1 MDLQTG
7 ESFDE
12 EAALLMLTDT
22 PLLEWFFN
30 RQMAEVRIIIKAI
43 AANDPMRG
51 HLNLS
56 KSDVGAGKILVLELI
71 SLLIKTVELIF
82 IFASSN
88 FCSIISIL

>member
-1 MDLQTG
+1 MQIG
-7 ESFDE
+7 ELFDE
-12 EAALLMLTDT
+12 EAALLMLTET
-22 PLLEWFFN
+22 PLLEWFFK

-51 HLNLS
+51 HLTLS
-56 KSDVGAGKILVLELI
+56 KSDVCVGRILVSELT